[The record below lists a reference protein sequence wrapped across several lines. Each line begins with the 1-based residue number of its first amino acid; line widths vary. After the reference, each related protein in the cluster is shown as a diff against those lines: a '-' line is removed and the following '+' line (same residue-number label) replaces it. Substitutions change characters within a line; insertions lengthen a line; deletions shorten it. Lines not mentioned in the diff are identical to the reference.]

1 MLHSSLRCSWNLLFI
16 INLVFIIISLWFI
29 FSNLLFTF
37 LFLLFWEHFAACEGQ
52 HWLVGRRS
60 QVVGI
65 YYPPP
70 ASHLYMYLHTLCHI
84 LQYINHTFL
93 MYLHTVPYITY
104 MYLHTVPYIYHTF
117 TYTLHCHILQYIIQL
132 YTYTLHYH
140 ALQYTYFH
148 PIPLPI
154 HPLLAPRCYIHLK
167 WRLRRKLFWNC
178 SHTRGGGVVFSIPK
192 LTTI

>member
-1 MLHSSLRCSWNLLFI
+1 MIYFFPIHYLHFYFFYFENIL
-16 INLVFIIISLWFI
+16 
-29 FSNLLFTF
+29 
-37 LFLLFWEHFAACEGQ
+37 Q
-52 HWLVGRRS
+52 HVRANIGWSVGGRRS
-60 QVVGI
+60 QEFI
-65 YYPPP
+65 ILPLP
-70 ASHLYMYLHTLCHI
+70 HTYMYLQTLCHI

-167 WRLRRKLFWNC
+167 WRLRRKLF
-178 SHTRGGGVVFSIPK
+178 
-192 LTTI
+192 